1 MFFLI
6 QSSNQPYEGHI
17 TMENFLN
24 TKQIDTA
31 IAAIRN
37 MGKRFNEKTQLVA
50 LSAMHHAEIYGDN
63 TKLTRLVNA
72 MPTSARKQGMIAYI
86 EAFTPQNWKEKD
98 QAFKKGKRQYLI
110 QDAMAISWY
119 EFTKEKPVK
128 ALDLDKLL
136 DFAKLQ
142 QAAQSQVDKA
152 IEEGREIKG
161 DIEAF
166 NSRLNAQIVIN

>member
-1 MFFLI
+1 
-6 QSSNQPYEGHI
+6 
-17 TMENFLN
+17 MENLLN
-24 TKQIDTA
+24 AKEIDA
-31 IAAIRN
+31 SINAIRN
-37 MGKRFNEKTQLVA
+37 MGKRFNAKSQMVV
-50 LSAMHHAEIYGDN
+50 LSAMHHAEQYGDN

-72 MPTSARKQGMIAYI
+72 MPNSTRKQGMIAYI

-110 QDAMAISWY
+110 QDAMAIAWY

-142 QAAQSQVDKA
+142 KAAQAQVDKA
-152 IEEGREIKG
+152 IEEGREVKG

-166 NSRLNAQIVIN
+166 NSRLSAEIVIS

>member
-1 MFFLI
+1 MFLLI
-6 QSSNQPYEGHI
+6 QSTNYQKDI
-17 TMENFLN
+17 IMENLLN
-24 TKQIDTA
+24 AKEIDNG
-31 IAAIRN
+31 INAIRR
-37 MGKRFNEKTQLVA
+37 MGKTFNAKSQVVA
-50 LSAMHHAEIYGDN
+50 VSAMHHAEQYGDN

-72 MPTSARKQGMIAYI
+72 MPNSTRKQGMIAYI

-110 QDAMAISWY
+110 QDAMAIAWY

-142 QAAQSQVDKA
+142 KAAQAQVDKA
-152 IEEGREIKG
+152 IEEGREVKG

-166 NSRLNAQIVIN
+166 NSRLNAEIVIS